1 MVRRTAQISPTS
13 TSIPAAAAISFMRET
28 RGLVS
33 WTVKNLQKSLLI
45 PVAQARD
52 VIQALELQG
61 YVKQVENSQEWL
73 TTLNGEAVSGS
84 KLPRF
89 DRQGVEKTLSSLAER
104 IKFVNKDPR
113 SPYKVAQAV
122 AFGDFLSNRF
132 LAQAADVEIQLVARD
147 AASESDTRKS
157 KREFLKKVRARDLK
171 VNLMIYEPWM
181 SQWSHRDLPKMKRG
195 IP

>member
-1 MVRRTAQISPTS
+1 MVRRTAQISPPS

-33 WTVKNLQKSLLI
+33 WTVKDLQRSLLI
-45 PVAQARD
+45 PVPQARD

-61 YVKQVENSQEWL
+61 YVKHAENSQEWL

-89 DRQGVEKTLSSLAER
+89 DREGVGKSLSSLAER

-132 LAQAADVEIQLVARD
+132 LA
-147 AASESDTRKS
+147 ASGRCGNSVGGSR
-157 KREFLKKVRARDLK
+157 
-171 VNLMIYEPWM
+171 
-181 SQWSHRDLPKMKRG
+181 RG
-195 IP
+195 